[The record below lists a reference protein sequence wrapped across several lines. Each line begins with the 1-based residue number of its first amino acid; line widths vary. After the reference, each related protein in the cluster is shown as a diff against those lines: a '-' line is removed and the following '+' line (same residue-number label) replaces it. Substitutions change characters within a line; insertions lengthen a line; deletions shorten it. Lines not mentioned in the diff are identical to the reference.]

1 MTQTAEFTVTGEQ
14 TIHCESCEQRVGR
27 ALKRLAGVESA
38 EASADSQRVIVEF
51 DPEKVGPDELR
62 ERLGFLG
69 YEAVGSTG
77 GDAS

>member
-14 TIHCESCEQRVGR
+14 TIHCEGCEQRIGR
-27 ALKRLAGVESA
+27 ALGRLDGVEEA
-38 EASADSQRVIVEF
+38 RASADSQRVVVEF
-51 DPEKVGPDELR
+51 DPEKIGPDEVR

-77 GDAS
+77 GDAA